1 MQASS
6 TSTTPLLAT
15 STPSVRSSGAEKNL
29 SPSVTTTGHSP
40 LLFEQSERPLALEPV
55 SFFHILCTHPLPLNS
70 PVDAVRTAFAA
81 ASTTDKVDNGDD
93 DDADDTDDTAD
104 DDDEPPA
111 IMVTTNKKT
120 TTAAAAASTKKSGV
134 DEITSALNKT
144 KVGASASMAPVV
156 PSYSTKVF
164 DPFLIRL
171 VTDGGEQFLEF
182 DVSLAAAF
190 MCEGG
195 IVAVLSPDGMS
206 VSLQRGVYA
215 SFFTT
220 RRLRKDLGD
229 KYNKDSSRVTAHR
242 KVCDEFKKKETVRA
256 GMVYG
261 ELQIVQLPCQ
271 CTGVVEQTYIGN
283 VPTGVVIPVDVVK
296 EENGMEIEDTEMHTQ
311 FVTNTTFRVKTVD
324 QVQKEKKAARKVT
337 HNWDIRGDFDSED
350 DDV

>member
-40 LLFEQSERPLALEPV
+40 LLFKQSERPLALEPV

-70 PVDAVRTAFAA
+70 PVDTVRTAFAA
-81 ASTTDKVDNGDD
+81 ASTTDKVDNGNEYDT
-93 DDADDTDDTAD
+93 DDTDDTAD
-104 DDDEPPA
+104 DNDEPPPA

-120 TTAAAAASTKKSGV
+120 PTAAAAASTKKSGV
-134 DEITSALNKT
+134 DEITSVLNKT
-144 KVGASASMAPVV
+144 KVSVSASMAPAV

-164 DPFLIRL
+164 NPFLIRL

-182 DVSLAAAF
+182 DVSLAATF
-190 MCEGG
+190 MCEDG
-195 IVAVLSPDGMS
+195 IVAVLLPDGMS

-229 KYNKDSSRVTAHR
+229 KYNKDSSRVTAHQ
-242 KVCDEFKKKETVRA
+242 KVCDEFKKKETVQA
-256 GMVYG
+256 GLVYG
-261 ELQIVQLPCQ
+261 EIQIVQLPCQ
-271 CTGVVEQTYIGN
+271 YTGLVEQTYIGN
-283 VPTGVVIPVDVVK
+283 VPTGIIIPVNIVR
-296 EENGMEIEDTEMHTQ
+296 EENGMEIKDEELHTQ

-324 QVQKEKKAARKVT
+324 QVEKEKKAA
-337 HNWDIRGDFDSED
+337 
-350 DDV
+350 

>member
-1 MQASS
+1 M
-6 TSTTPLLAT
+6 TP
-15 STPSVRSSGAEKNL
+15 
-29 SPSVTTTGHSP
+29 TGHSP

-70 PVDAVRTAFAA
+70 PVDAVRTAFAP
-81 ASTTDKVDNGDD
+81 ASTTDKVDNGDEYD
-93 DDADDTDDTAD
+93 TDDTDDTAN

-120 TTAAAAASTKKSGV
+120 TTADAAASTKKSGV
-134 DEITSALNKT
+134 DVITSVLNKT
-144 KVGASASMAPVV
+144 KVRVSVSMAPAV

-190 MCEGG
+190 MCEDG

-220 RRLRKDLGD
+220 RHLRKDLGN
-229 KYNKDSSRVTAHR
+229 KYNKDSSHVTAH
-242 KVCDEFKKKETVRA
+242 
-256 GMVYG
+256 
-261 ELQIVQLPCQ
+261 
-271 CTGVVEQTYIGN
+271 
-283 VPTGVVIPVDVVK
+283 
-296 EENGMEIEDTEMHTQ
+296 
-311 FVTNTTFRVKTVD
+311 
-324 QVQKEKKAARKVT
+324 
-337 HNWDIRGDFDSED
+337 
-350 DDV
+350 